1 MSIRTLREVCEVL
14 GISRRTIQGYEELGL
29 LVPSGKNE
37 RGWLLYDEAC
47 QERIKLLRFY
57 QNAGFQGKEIIV
69 LLASGGGSKDLKSL
83 DICYKNLEKT
93 KIGKTSKFKIGEGC
107 KNGLTK

>member
-57 QNAGFQGKEIIV
+57 QNAGFHGKEIIV
-69 LLASGGGSKDLKSL
+69 LLAAGEAEQKLMLRKKRDRLR
-83 DICYKNLEKT
+83 DEVREKERLIEEISRMVEE
-93 KIGKTSKFKIGEGC
+93 KIK
-107 KNGLTK
+107 

>member
-14 GISRRTIQGYEELGL
+14 DISRRTIQGYEELGL

-57 QNAGFQGKEIIV
+57 QNAGFRVKEIIV
-69 LLASGGGSKDLKSL
+69 LLAAGEAEQKVMLRKKRDRLRDEVREKERLIEEISRMVEQKLK
-83 DICYKNLEKT
+83 
-93 KIGKTSKFKIGEGC
+93 
-107 KNGLTK
+107 

>member
-14 GISRRTIQGYEELGL
+14 KISRRTIQGYEELGL

-69 LLASGGGSKDLKSL
+69 LLAAEETERKRMLRTMRERLRDEVQEKERLIEEISRMVEEKLK
-83 DICYKNLEKT
+83 
-93 KIGKTSKFKIGEGC
+93 
-107 KNGLTK
+107 

>member
-69 LLASGGGSKDLKSL
+69 LLAAGEAEQKLMLRKKRDRLRDEVREKERLIEEISRMVEEKLK
-83 DICYKNLEKT
+83 
-93 KIGKTSKFKIGEGC
+93 
-107 KNGLTK
+107 

>member
-14 GISRRTIQGYEELGL
+14 EISRRTIQGYEELGL

-69 LLASGGGSKDLKSL
+69 MLAAGEEEQKRMLRKKRDRLRDEVREKERLIEEISRMVEEKLK
-83 DICYKNLEKT
+83 
-93 KIGKTSKFKIGEGC
+93 
-107 KNGLTK
+107 

>member
-14 GISRRTIQGYEELGL
+14 DISRRTIQGYEELGL

-57 QNAGFQGKEIIV
+57 QNAGFRVKEIKL
-69 LLASGGGSKDLKSL
+69 LLAV
-83 DICYKNLEKT
+83 
-93 KIGKTSKFKIGEGC
+93 GED
-107 KNGLTK
+107 

>member
-69 LLASGGGSKDLKSL
+69 LLAAEEAEQKLMLRKKRDRLKDEVREKERLIEEISRIVEEKLK
-83 DICYKNLEKT
+83 
-93 KIGKTSKFKIGEGC
+93 
-107 KNGLTK
+107 